1 MTISGANWGWEKGK
15 MLHLFKKEAAS
26 EGAKSLNV
34 AAASFCLLCSSL
46 HNGDAILFEVNCVKE
61 SVKGICINV

>member
-1 MTISGANWGWEKGK
+1 